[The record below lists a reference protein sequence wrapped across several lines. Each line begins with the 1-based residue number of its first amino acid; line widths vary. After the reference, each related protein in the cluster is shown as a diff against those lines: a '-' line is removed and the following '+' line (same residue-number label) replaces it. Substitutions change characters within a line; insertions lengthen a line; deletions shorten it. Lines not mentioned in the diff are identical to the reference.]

1 MKVLFAAPENAWGG
15 ILNRLRQAHPE
26 LEFIATGKFQITS
39 LRGYHAL
46 IPTMS
51 PVTAQVMETANSL
64 RLIQQIGAG
73 LEGVDIDA
81 ATARGIQVAN
91 IPTGASGNADSVA
104 ELGIFMMLGLARQ
117 ALEIPAN
124 LRQGR
129 LGWPMGISLKGKTAG
144 LIGLGGIGKALIQRL
159 KAFDMRLIGIKRQ
172 ASAEFAAAYGL
183 DWVGSLAELPQLL
196 AESDFV
202 ILSLPDSSDT
212 HGLIDQTR
220 LAQVKSG
227 GFLINLGRG
236 GLVDRQALLNALQQ
250 GNLAGA
256 GLDVFWQ
263 EPPDPDDPIFSC
275 NVIATPHIGGVT
287 DISLDGN
294 YRGVSENL
302 RRLQH
307 GEPILYCQNQESLLT
322 SC

>member
-26 LEFIATGKFQITS
+26 LEFTATGEYRISS
-39 LRGYHAL
+39 LKGYHAL

-51 PVTAQVMETANSL
+51 PVTAKTMDTADSL
-64 RLIQQIGAG
+64 RLIQQMGAG
-73 LEGVDIDA
+73 LEGVDINA

-91 IPTGASGNADSVA
+91 VPTGASGNADSVA
-104 ELGIFMMLGLARQ
+104 ELGIFMMLGLARR

-124 LRQGR
+124 LRLGR
-129 LGWPMGISLKGKTAG
+129 LGRPMGITLKGKTAG
-144 LIGLGGIGKALIQRL
+144 LIGLGGIGKALVQRL

-172 ASAEFAAAYGL
+172 ASPEFAAAYGL

-202 ILSLPDSSDT
+202 ILSLPDSPDT
-212 HGLIDQTR
+212 HGLIGQAR
-220 LAQVKSG
+220 MAQMKPG

-236 GLVDRQALLNALQQ
+236 GLLDRPALLSALQQ

-263 EPPDPDDPIFSC
+263 EPPDPDDPIFAC

-287 DISLDGN
+287 DTSLEGI
-294 YRGVSENL
+294 YQGVSENL
-302 RRLQH
+302 RRLQQ
-307 GEPILYCQNQESLLT
+307 GKPLLYRQDPESQLT